1 MVIERT
7 NTNKIVITLSPGVD
21 SYGIQR
27 LIDYVK
33 YLETTAKSKANQRAA
48 DKLADDVNASWWL
61 KNKKRFI
68 K

>member
-7 NTNKIVITLSPGVD
+7 NTNKIVISLSSGVD

-33 YLETTAKSKANQRAA
+33 YLESTAKSKANQRAA
-48 DKLADDVNASWWL
+48 DKLADGVNASWWL
-61 KNKKRFI
+61 KNKKRFV